1 MDRRRNKSQT
11 FAEYALL
18 IAVTAGAL
26 IAMRVYVIR
35 GVQQKYRESADVFGQ
50 GEQYASG
57 RTRITNLDG
66 GTININREIPARD
79 TCVFAAA
86 EADRLERRI
95 NELNTKA
102 GSLEQASA
110 DALEQALVLQQEAA
124 ALNSEAANFR
134 NQAAQKEDQV
144 AVLTSNVAN
153 LRVQAQQTQDKIDW
167 YKSIY
172 RNCFQQYNYWEWE
185 WDCDWVKIEV
195 ERLEQRKID
204 LLAEAITKEQDAITK
219 DAEAR
224 SLTLQADA
232 KDEAAAGK
240 EMEARRLQVI
250 SDESLL
256 SAGRYRQEANTK
268 SARVSRYKVE
278 YPDCFDIDTEP

>member
-18 IAVTAGAL
+18 IAVMVGAL
-26 IAMRVYVIR
+26 IAMRVYVVR

-57 RTRITNLDG
+57 RTLITNLDG
-66 GTININREIPARD
+66 GTIHVNREIPARD
-79 TCVFAAA
+79 TCIFVVA
-86 EADRLERRI
+86 EVDRLERRI
-95 NELNTKA
+95 NELNAKA

-110 DALEQALVLQQEAA
+110 DALEQVPILQQEAA
-124 ALNSEAANFR
+124 TLKSEAANFR
-134 NQAAQKEDQV
+134 NQAAQKEAQV
-144 AVLTSNVAN
+144 AALTSDVAS
-153 LRVQAQQTQDKIDW
+153 LRVQAQRTQDKIDE
-167 YKSIY
+167 YKSEY
-172 RNCFQQYNYWEWE
+172 SECFAQYFPEWL
-185 WDCDWVKIEV
+185 WDDCYWVKLEV
-195 ERLEQRKID
+195 GRLEGLKVN
-204 LLAEAITKEQDAITK
+204 LLAEANTKEQDAITK

-232 KDEAAAGK
+232 KDEAAAAK
-240 EMEARRLQVI
+240 EMEAGRLQVI

-256 SAGRYRQEANTK
+256 SAARYRQEANTK

-278 YPDCFDIDTEP
+278 HPGCFDIDTES

>member
-18 IAVTAGAL
+18 IAVMAGAL
-26 IAMRVYVIR
+26 IAMRVYVVR

-57 RTRITNLDG
+57 RTLITNLDG
-66 GTININREIPARD
+66 GTIHVNREIPARD
-79 TCVFAAA
+79 TCIFVAA

-95 NELNTKA
+95 NELNAKA

-110 DALEQALVLQQEAA
+110 DALEQVPILQQEAA

-134 NQAAQKEDQV
+134 NQSSQKEAQV
-144 AVLTSNVAN
+144 ASLTSDVAS
-153 LRVQAQQTQDKIDW
+153 LRVQAQRTQDKIDK
-167 YKSIY
+167 YKSEY
-172 RNCFQQYNYWEWE
+172 SECFNFTEYFPEG
-185 WDCDWVKIEV
+185 CDWVQIEV
-195 ERLEQRKID
+195 GRLEGLKVN
-204 LLAEAITKEQDAITK
+204 LLAEANTKEQDAITK
-219 DAEAR
+219 DAEAG

-232 KDEAAAGK
+232 KDEAVAAK
-240 EMEARRLQVI
+240 EMEARRLRVI

-256 SAGRYRQEANTK
+256 SAARYRQEADTK

-278 YPDCFDIDTEP
+278 YPDCFDIDTES

>member
-18 IAVTAGAL
+18 IAVTVGAL
-26 IAMRVYVIR
+26 IAMRVYVVR
-35 GVQQKYRESADVFGQ
+35 VVQQKYRESADVFGQ

-57 RTRITNLDG
+57 RTLITNLDG
-66 GTININREIPARD
+66 GTIHVNREIPARD
-79 TCVFAAA
+79 TCIFVAA
-86 EADRLERRI
+86 EADRLKRRI
-95 NELNTKA
+95 NELNAKA

-110 DALEQALVLQQEAA
+110 DALEQVPILQQEAA
-124 ALNSEAANFR
+124 TLKSQAANFR
-134 NQAAQKEDQV
+134 NQASQKEAQV
-144 AVLTSNVAN
+144 ASLTSDVAS
-153 LRVQAQQTQDKIDW
+153 LRVQAQRTQDKIDK
-167 YKSIY
+167 YKSEY
-172 RNCFQQYNYWEWE
+172 SECFSFREYFPEG
-185 WDCDWVKIEV
+185 CDWVKEEV
-195 ERLEQRKID
+195 GRLEGLKVN
-204 LLAEAITKEQDAITK
+204 LLAEANTKEQDAITK

-232 KDEAAAGK
+232 KDEAAAAK

-256 SAGRYRQEANTK
+256 SAARYRQEADTK

-278 YPDCFDIDTEP
+278 HPGCFDIDTES